1 MIISDIKIKLNKLS
15 GDEIEK
21 ILIKRMRTTFDIKT
35 KSNYISMA
43 RIENK
48 KIATKIMRAKFNVKM
63 KQNLI

>member
-1 MIISDIKIKLNKLS
+1 MKLK
-15 GDEIEK
+15 K
-21 ILIKRMRTTFDIKT
+21 ILIKRMRTIFDIKT

-43 RIENK
+43 RVEKK

>member
-1 MIISDIKIKLNKLS
+1 MKFK
-15 GDEIEK
+15 K

-43 RIENK
+43 RIEKK